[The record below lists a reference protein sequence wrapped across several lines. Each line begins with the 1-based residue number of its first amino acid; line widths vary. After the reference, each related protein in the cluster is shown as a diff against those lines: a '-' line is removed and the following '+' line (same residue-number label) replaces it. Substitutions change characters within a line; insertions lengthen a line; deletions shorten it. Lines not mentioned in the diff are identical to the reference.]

1 MARKGGLGKGLDA
14 LFIDN
19 DAEVS
24 GALMQLR
31 LSQVEPNKDQP
42 RDLFDQEALAE
53 LADSI
58 REHGVLQPII
68 VRAVPGGMY
77 QIIAGERRWRASRLA
92 GLQELPAMVVD
103 ADDTRVMELAMIE
116 NLQREDLS
124 PLEEARGYRLLMDA
138 AGLTQEQLA
147 VRMGKSRPAIANALR
162 LLSLPPQA
170 QKQLEAGAITPGHAR
185 VLAGVEEK
193 SQALELLDLTT
204 QKGLT
209 VRQLETLARQL
220 KQPKAAPAP
229 EKEVAFTARGGE
241 DTAWGDP
248 FYRETQLSLTD
259 ALGTPVRIRRSPGGG
274 TLEIAFYSREQLAQ
288 LAKKLADD

>member
-42 RDLFDQEALAE
+42 RDLFDQESLAE

-68 VRAVPGGMY
+68 VRSVPGGMY

-103 ADDTRVMELAMIE
+103 ADDTKVMELAMIE

-138 AGLTQEQLA
+138 TGMTQEQLA
-147 VRMGKSRPAIANALR
+147 TRMGKSRPAIANALR

-170 QKQLEAGAITPGHAR
+170 QQQLEAGAITPGHAR
-185 VLAGVEEK
+185 VLAGVEDTA
-193 SQALELLDLTT
+193 QALALLEQTT
-204 QKGLT
+204 KKALT
-209 VRQLETLARQL
+209 VRQLEALARQL
-220 KQPKAAPAP
+220 KNPKTAPD
-229 EKEVAFTARGGE
+229 KEVSFTARDGQ
-241 DTAWGDP
+241 DNAWGDP
-248 FYRETQLSLTD
+248 FYQETQLSLTD
-259 ALGTPVRIRRSPGGG
+259 ALGTQVRVRRSPSGGI
-274 TLEIAFYSREQLAQ
+274 LEIAFYSREQLAQ